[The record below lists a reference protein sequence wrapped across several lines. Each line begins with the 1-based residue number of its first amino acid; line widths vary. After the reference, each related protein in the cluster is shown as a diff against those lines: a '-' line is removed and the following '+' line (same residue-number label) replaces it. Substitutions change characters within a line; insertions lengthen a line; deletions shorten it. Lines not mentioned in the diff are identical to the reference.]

1 MANERSSYFI
11 IGTAGHVD
19 HGKTELIKALTGID
33 TDRLP
38 EEKMRGMSIDLGF
51 AYFELP
57 DGRVVGI
64 VDVPGHERFVHNML
78 AGAAGMDLV
87 LMVIA
92 ADEGVMAQTVEH
104 LNILQ
109 LLDVRDGII
118 VITKRDLVDDEWL
131 QLIVEDVRER
141 FKGTFLDGAPLV
153 AVSSVTGEGLSELV
167 QLIQRKADEVN
178 PRKETERPF
187 RLPID
192 RAFIK
197 AGFGVVVTGTAF
209 SGEVGV
215 GQEVEISPIGVRTR
229 VRSLQVHKQNVE
241 RAFAGQRVAMNLTG
255 IERETIERGYVAT
268 EVGYMPPTNRIAVR
282 VRLLPSA
289 KKPLKDGAPVR
300 LHIGTGEWVARL
312 LLLSGSELNPGEE
325 AFAELRTDEY
335 IACVRYDRFIIRS
348 YSPIETVGGGIVIEP
363 YPPKLRR
370 TSQRYIESC
379 KRKSTGNYEA
389 AAEALLEEHANG
401 LKPKELSILL
411 HTGRERTIEMLNKLC
426 ERGSAVKLGDELYI
440 SAATYKLAKDEVLSL
455 LRSYHREHPLHMG
468 MRKGVLFGQ
477 VNSIS
482 DEATFELLLSRLQ
495 EEGEISIEREVVRLS
510 SHSPSL
516 SGRYLDIAKGMLKVC
531 HDAGFAPPS
540 VDELMQRFAGEQKEA
555 SEVLHALLESE
566 QLLLIGE
573 LVFHPHTIERAKQLV
588 SEHIEKHG
596 KITVAEFRDMAGITR
611 KYATP
616 ILEHLDRIGFTQ
628 RLGDYRILR
637 SKAHKAQ

>member
-1 MANERSSYFI
+1 MANERGSYFI

-241 RAFAGQRVAMNLTG
+241 RAFAGQRIAMNLTG

-325 AFAELRTDEY
+325 AFAELRTDEH

-455 LRSYHREHPLHMG
+455 LRSYHQEHPLHMG